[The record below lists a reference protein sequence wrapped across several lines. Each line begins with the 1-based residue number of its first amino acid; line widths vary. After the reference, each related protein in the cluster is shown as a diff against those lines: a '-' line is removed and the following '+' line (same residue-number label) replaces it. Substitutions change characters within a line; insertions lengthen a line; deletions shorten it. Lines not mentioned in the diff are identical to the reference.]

1 MDEKYGS
8 RFPERGLCLVLR
20 ACTPY
25 EFPSLS
31 PSLPPPFV
39 QRYNT
44 EVLLCISTNV
54 ACVQPPAFLKK
65 KSENRPLLRFFFLQ
79 ESGRP
84 YAGYT
89 NAMSSVALK
98 LTWMCLCGIFNS
110 RRGLKTLSNGLQT
123 GFKQSVPGDS
133 ADYASGPCF
142 SRYNTAGIA
151 EFDFVK

>member
-39 QRYNT
+39 QRYNN

-65 KSENRPLLRFFFLQ
+65 KSEIGPSPIFFFS
-79 ESGRP
+79 SGEQAAVHRLAQIQCRQWP
-84 YAGYT
+84 
-89 NAMSSVALK
+89 
-98 LTWMCLCGIFNS
+98 
-110 RRGLKTLSNGLQT
+110 
-123 GFKQSVPGDS
+123 
-133 ADYASGPCF
+133 
-142 SRYNTAGIA
+142 
-151 EFDFVK
+151 